1 MKRKM
6 AGTTLAA
13 LLLAAAPPANALE
26 MAVFEAGGGTRRV
39 DLELAAAPAAPAA
52 APRMTVF
59 AQGGAEAHRSV
70 AVPLTAVDRA
80 FQSPT
85 AEPERPAP
93 AGRGRHTLAVE
104 LRRDDLDWRIAP
116 RDGDP
121 NILSELSWRAVDS
134 VGLRWD
140 GEFPLAAGWG
150 LEAGLALA
158 GSVAG
163 SVRDS
168 DYDFDDRQGEFS
180 RSRGESDGSTFF
192 DLHLGG
198 LYRLGAIEARR
209 PSLALR
215 AGLALHNQS
224 LRFGRAE
231 QQISQPSVNYP
242 DIELPPV
249 GTTFDTRSSYKARW
263 IGPYVGLGL
272 EVPLGPRMDFSADYR
287 FERLRMKG
295 RGNWA
300 LREEFAH
307 PDSFVHTAWGRVHA
321 LDVALGY
328 RLDSGARLE
337 LGAHHVDGE
346 TDRGTSDFRWA
357 ADGGVGLGTAIDL
370 VDLRWRASAV
380 RLGYTLPF

>member
-1 MKRKM
+1 MNRRM
-6 AGTTLAA
+6 PGATLAA
-13 LLLAAAPPANALE
+13 LLLTAAFAPATHALE
-26 MAVFEAGGGTRRV
+26 MAVFEPGGTTRRV
-39 DLELAAAPAAPAA
+39 TLDVAAAPAAPAA
-52 APRMTVF
+52 APRLTVF
-59 AQGGAEAHRSV
+59 AQGGGDAHRSV
-70 AVPLTAVDRA
+70 AVPLAAVDRA

-85 AEPERPAP
+85 AEPERPTP

-116 RDGDP
+116 RDGEP

-140 GEFPLAAGWG
+140 GEFPLAGGWG

-158 GSVAG
+158 GSVTGEA
-163 SVRDS
+163 RDS
-168 DYDFDDRQGEFS
+168 DYEFDDRQGEYS
-180 RSRGESDGSTFF
+180 RSRIESDGSTFF

-198 LYRLGAIEARR
+198 LYRLGAMDARR
-209 PSLALR
+209 PSVALR

-224 LRFGRAE
+224 LRLGRAE
-231 QQISQPSVNYP
+231 QQLARPGFGA
-242 DIELPPV
+242 PPV

-263 IGPYVGLGL
+263 LGPYVGLGF
-272 EVPLGPRMDFSADYR
+272 EAPLGPRMDFSADYR

-328 RLDSGARLE
+328 RLDSGGRLE
-337 LGAHHVDGE
+337 LGAHHVDGK
-346 TDRGTSDFRWA
+346 TARGTDDTRWA
-357 ADGGVGLGTAIDL
+357 SDGGVGLGSAIDL

-380 RLGYTLPF
+380 RLGYSLPF